1 MWPLSQGELLGK
13 QETFLDV
20 VSADPARL
28 VAPAASATTRTEHE
42 QLILAGGFP
51 IAVARPTPTS
61 RGQWFSDFVSMVVER
76 DVLEIRRIRQRR
88 VMPLLM
94 RHLAGQTAG
103 MLNVSDIA
111 SRVQLDNRL
120 VGDFVALLESVFLV
134 HRLEAFGRTLSGRHR
149 TQEFSERQRQRPSR
163 PMSRP

>member
-76 DVLEIRRIRQRR
+76 DVLEIRRTAS
-88 VMPLLM
+88 
-94 RHLAGQTAG
+94 AG
-103 MLNVSDIA
+103 
-111 SRVQLDNRL
+111 
-120 VGDFVALLESVFLV
+120 
-134 HRLEAFGRTLSGRHR
+134 
-149 TQEFSERQRQRPSR
+149 
-163 PMSRP
+163 